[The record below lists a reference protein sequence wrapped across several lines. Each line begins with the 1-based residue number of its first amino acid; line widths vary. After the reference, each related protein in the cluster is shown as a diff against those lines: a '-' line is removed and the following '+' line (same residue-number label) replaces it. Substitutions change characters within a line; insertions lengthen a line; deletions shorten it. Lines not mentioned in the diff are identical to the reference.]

1 MFLVLIILAFVMS
14 TVSAAPIR
22 YDLEHCYVD
31 DISGSVGIIAKPRP
45 KPDIASQDGAV
56 AILQGGR
63 HTSLRGTSVYIEYT
77 SGWVILWRDAG
88 RTVPALP
95 TKEEYLKSVTG
106 GSVGYLKGT
115 DNCGS
120 LHVA

>member
-1 MFLVLIILAFVMS
+1 MWYWGCSQVGGKSPWHASLSS
-14 TVSAAPIR
+14 TI
-22 YDLEHCYVD
+22 
-31 DISGSVGIIAKPRP
+31 
-45 KPDIASQDGAV
+45 
-56 AILQGGR
+56 
-63 HTSLRGTSVYIEYT
+63 VYIEYT
-77 SGWVILWRDAG
+77 SGWVILWRDVA

-95 TKEEYLKSVTG
+95 TKQEYLKSVTD